1 MLKQNQTSK
10 MTAKSKQTS
19 LNSSNYY
26 DNSTDLIYQSPTYFK
41 KFLACEAE
49 TMAEIKGEYKPDFK
63 DALLVGNYLHSY
75 FESKEAHQ
83 KFIDENQKEM
93 YSKRKPYGL
102 LSKYKIADSMIETL
116 ADDELFQKLYQGGK
130 EAIVTGQIDNV
141 DWKGKI
147 DCLNLDRK
155 YFIDLK
161 TTRDIH
167 KTYWNQET
175 HKRENFIAAWNYQ
188 LQMYVY
194 QELIHQTFGIWCE
207 PYIVAVSKQDIP
219 DKQVFSIPE
228 DRLSEAQLLIEQE
241 QPHIE
246 DARHGRVEPTR
257 CEHCEYCRLTKKLGE
272 IISMDD
278 LIE

>member
-1 MLKQNQTSK
+1 MLQQSQTLK
-10 MTAKSKQTS
+10 TTAKNKQAF
-19 LNSSNYY
+19 LNSNNYY
-26 DNSTDLIYQSPTYFK
+26 DSSTDLIYQSPTYFK

-83 KFIDENQKEM
+83 KFIDDNQEEM

-116 ADDELFQKLYQGGK
+116 ANDEMFQKLYQGDK
-130 EAIVTGQIDNV
+130 EVIVTGQIDNV

-161 TTRDIH
+161 TTRDIY
-167 KTYWNQET
+167 KTYWDQET
-175 HKRENFIAAWNYQ
+175 HKRESFIASWNYQ

-194 QELIHQTFGIWCE
+194 QELIHQTFGVWCE

-219 DKQVFSIPE
+219 DKQVFSIPDYRME
-228 DRLSEAQLLIEQE
+228 DAKTQIRLYQD
-241 QPHIE
+241 HIE
-246 DARHGRVEPTR
+246 DVKAGRVEPTR
-257 CEHCEYCRLTKKLGE
+257 CERCEYCRSTKKLSE

>member
-1 MLKQNQTSK
+1 MKQNQTPK
-10 MTAKSKQTS
+10 TTAKNKQAF
-19 LNSSNYY
+19 LNSDNYY
-26 DNSTDLIYQSPTYFK
+26 NSSTDLIYQSPTYFK

-83 KFIDENQKEM
+83 KFIDENREEM

-102 LSKYKIADSMIETL
+102 LGKYRIADSMIETL
-116 ADDELFQKLYQGGK
+116 SNDEMFRKLYQGDK

-167 KTYWNQET
+167 KKYWNVED
-175 HKRENFIAAWNYQ
+175 HEWNSFVASWNYQ

-194 QELIHQTFGIWCE
+194 QELIHQTFGVWCE
-207 PYIVAVSKQDIP
+207 PYIVAVSKQDVP
-219 DKQVFSIPE
+219 DKAIISIPNE
-228 DRLSEAQLLIEQE
+228 RLTEAELLIERE

-246 DARHGRVEPTR
+246 DVRHGRVEPTR

-272 IISMDD
+272 IVSMDD
-278 LIE
+278 LIG

>member
-1 MLKQNQTSK
+1 
-10 MTAKSKQTS
+10 MTAKNKQAF
-19 LNSSNYY
+19 LNSNNYY
-26 DNSTDLIYQSPTYFK
+26 DSSTDLIYQSPTYFK

-49 TMAEIKGEYKPDFK
+49 TMAEIKGDYKPDFK

-83 KFIDENQKEM
+83 KFIDDNQEEM

-102 LSKYKIADSMIETL
+102 LGKYRIADSMIETL
-116 ADDELFQKLYQGGK
+116 SNDEMFRKLYQGDK

-175 HKRENFIAAWNYQ
+175 HKRENFIATWNYQ

-194 QELIHQTFGIWCE
+194 QELIHQTFGVWCE

-228 DRLSEAQLLIEQE
+228 NRLSEAQLLIERE

-246 DARHGRVEPTR
+246 DVRCGRVEPTR
-257 CEHCEYCRLTKKLGE
+257 CERCEYCRSTKKLSE